1 MKTIKI
7 KTEKELKSFAEENRK
22 SIIRINDV
30 ECNELYPMLELSNK
44 HSRYYNVDKQEY
56 SFMYPP
62 FEVTI
67 K

>member
-7 KTEKELKSFAEENRK
+7 ETEKELKSFVEQYRK
-22 SIIRINDV
+22 DILRINKV
-30 ECNELYPMLELSNK
+30 EFTELYPILELSNK
-44 HSRYYNVDKQEY
+44 NSRYYNVEKQEY
-56 SFMYPP
+56 SFLYPP

>member
-7 KTEKELKSFAEENRK
+7 ETEKELKSFVEKYRK
-22 SIIRINDV
+22 DILGINEV
-30 ECNELYPMLELSNK
+30 EFTELYPMLELSNK
-44 HSRYYNVDKQEY
+44 HSRYYNIEKQEY
-56 SFMYPP
+56 SFIYPP